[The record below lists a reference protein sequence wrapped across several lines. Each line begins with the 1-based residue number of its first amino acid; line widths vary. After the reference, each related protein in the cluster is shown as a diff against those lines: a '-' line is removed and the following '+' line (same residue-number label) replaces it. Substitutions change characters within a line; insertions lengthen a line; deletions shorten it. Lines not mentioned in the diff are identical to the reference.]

1 MSSNCIYM
9 KDMTIKNEDLE
20 QTIPFVSG
28 IKHASNEYVGIII
41 NQDHAVTSI
50 YDLANCSDEEKKL
63 ILQCGEV
70 WWWESNRKIPINI
83 FMKREMQ
90 NFKHMIKSFNTKDV
104 EILFGPV
111 VRLHDIAQKRVK
123 RKSIQLVRKLK

>member
-1 MSSNCIYM
+1 M

-83 FMKREMQ
+83 FMKREMAV
-90 NFKHMIKSFNTKDV
+90 FKHMIKSFNTKDV

>member
-1 MSSNCIYM
+1 M
-9 KDMTIKNEDLE
+9 KDMAIKNEDLE

-28 IKHASNEYVGIII
+28 IKHATNEYVGIII

-63 ILQCGEV
+63 ILQCGEI

-83 FMKREMQ
+83 FMKREMAG
-90 NFKHMIKSFNTKDV
+90 FKHMIKSFNTKDV